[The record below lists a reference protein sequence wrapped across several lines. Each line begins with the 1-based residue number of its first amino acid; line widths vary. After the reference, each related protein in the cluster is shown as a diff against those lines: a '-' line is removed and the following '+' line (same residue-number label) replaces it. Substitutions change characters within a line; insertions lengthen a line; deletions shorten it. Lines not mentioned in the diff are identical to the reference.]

1 MGLASASSL
10 QFLEGLTSLKMVGG
24 GVGTTM
30 LFWVGEGDGDKR
42 DWLLWGPREKLTCGL
57 GNAISLFV
65 D

>member
-1 MGLASASSL
+1 MFAQHWGTGRITAGLGRGMG
-10 QFLEGLTSLKMVGG
+10 VG

-42 DWLLWGPREKLTCGL
+42 DWLLWGPREQRPCGL
-57 GNAISLFV
+57 GKAPSLFV